1 VEQQR
6 QARAAPVRGLVRA
19 VHIETAALLQL
30 ATQPVD
36 VARLCACRQ
45 KSRCATCLNPA
56 LCLLARRR
64 DLDDLI
70 MAMDDFVPPGSE
82 VHLYNDVPVGDREVL
97 LLNGG
102 LNVDSL
108 QVGMQIANPDT

>member
-1 VEQQR
+1 M
-6 QARAAPVRGLVRA
+6 PCSSY
-19 VHIETAALLQL
+19 H
-30 ATQPVD
+30 
-36 VARLCACRQ
+36 
-45 KSRCATCLNPA
+45 SRPSCLTIQT
-56 LCLLARRR
+56 LFCRRR

-82 VHLYNDVPVGDREVL
+82 VHLYNEVPVGDREVL

-108 QVGMQIANPDT
+108 QVSSATQLMRISLYK

>member
-1 VEQQR
+1 MLNS
-6 QARAAPVRGLVRA
+6 AASPF
-19 VHIETAALLQL
+19 
-30 ATQPVD
+30 D
-36 VARLCACRQ
+36 C
-45 KSRCATCLNPA
+45 
-56 LCLLARRR
+56 RRR

-70 MAMDDFVPPGSE
+70 MAMDEFVPPGSE

-108 QVGMQIANPDT
+108 QVRRSCSRSGCGSCKD